1 MPIRLGYYF
10 EIDYSPVKADN
21 TATDLMQLPSE
32 SLTLNQPY
40 VDSNPVDVKITWGD
54 DTNVNMMKWQEK
66 PSSGT
71 GYGYGTGYD
80 YGSGNDSYNPY
91 SNYVYSPYL

>member
-1 MPIRLGYYF
+1 
-10 EIDYSPVKADN
+10 
-21 TATDLMQLPSE
+21 MQLPSE

-71 GYGYGTGYD
+71 GYDYGT
-80 YGSGNDSYNPY
+80 GNDSYNPY